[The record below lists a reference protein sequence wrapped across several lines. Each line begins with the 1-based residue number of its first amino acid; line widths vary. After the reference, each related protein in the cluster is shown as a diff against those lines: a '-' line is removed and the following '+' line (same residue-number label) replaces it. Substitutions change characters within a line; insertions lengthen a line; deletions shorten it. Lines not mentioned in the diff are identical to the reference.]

1 MNRIKGEII
10 VSFVSTVSPRPLG
23 CRLSTADVSFE
34 VGFRRSCR
42 RPVRKYPCQI
52 NPAILLED
60 IDNPAHRELQRWC
73 STQYQEDGD
82 KMKCPTCSTEIA
94 EVFQQLFTTMDADR
108 NQLKAPQPF
117 AYSLLWRRDNEYADI
132 KVYPSWMRCPKCG
145 EVLVRVSR
153 IRTERK
159 RSHTPMFGD
168 QYMPVEATETW
179 IAVPRREK
187 LTELDSRI
195 PADMARDFAEAERI
209 LPDSHR
215 MSAVLSRRIL
225 ADLLKNYA
233 GLKHYGLNERIN
245 KFIED
250 PQHPSALRENLH
262 YLRELGDFSAHTMT
276 DSEDR
281 VIDVTPEEAE
291 WTLRVVMDCHGTF

>member
-132 KVYPSWMRCPKCG
+132 KVYPSWMRYPKCG

-159 RSHTPMFGD
+159 RSHTPCSAINTCQSRLQRPGS
-168 QYMPVEATETW
+168 QY
-179 IAVPRREK
+179 RGEK
-187 LTELDSRI
+187 
-195 PADMARDFAEAERI
+195 
-209 LPDSHR
+209 
-215 MSAVLSRRIL
+215 
-225 ADLLKNYA
+225 N
-233 GLKHYGLNERIN
+233 
-245 KFIED
+245 
-250 PQHPSALRENLH
+250 
-262 YLRELGDFSAHTMT
+262 
-276 DSEDR
+276 
-281 VIDVTPEEAE
+281 
-291 WTLRVVMDCHGTF
+291 